1 MPKRKRPKVVIDTN
15 LWISFLIGKKLASL
29 KTPLVHQDIEIV
41 IADQIIDEIREVTQR
56 PKLKKYF
63 PAEKVDEFL
72 SLINIVA
79 SKHDIKKV
87 EPVSRDPKDDY
98 LLALARETQAD
109 YLVTGDQDLITLK
122 KYGRIKIITASEFEE
137 VIRP

>member
-29 KTPLVHQDIEIV
+29 QTLLVHQDIEIV